1 MNPGSSLDCD
11 GAGPV
16 ADSVSYR
23 QGTLWLS
30 PDELAEML
38 TDLLT
43 VLRERVGNAPAP
55 GRAPYLLSA
64 ILFPPSSRPRTPPAA
79 EGGRM
84 AYFPRGRPPAD
95 IRVSAGAFSDAV
107 PPRHGRS

>member
-1 MNPGSSLDCD
+1 M
-11 GAGPV
+11 
-16 ADSVSYR
+16 SYR

-64 ILFPPSSRPRTPPAA
+64 TLFPAEQPPPDVSSR
-79 EGGRM
+79 
-84 AYFPRGRPPAD
+84 
-95 IRVSAGAFSDAV
+95 
-107 PPRHGRS
+107 